1 VGQAMVRISDRARK
15 TLREIAQSEEESMQ
29 AVLEKAVEEYRRR
42 HFLELVNRAYQE
54 VRDDPE
60 AWAEELAERAQWDET
75 LQDGLPSGEVWEG
88 PKKVHRP
95 ARGEKS

>member
-1 VGQAMVRISDRARK
+1 MVRISDRARQ

-42 HFLELVNRAYQE
+42 HFLELVNRAYQQ

-60 AWAEELAERAQWDET
+60 AWAEELAERAQWDST
-75 LQDGLPSGEVWEG
+75 LKDGLPADDSWTEPGEVR
-88 PKKVHRP
+88 RP
-95 ARGEKS
+95 ARGAKN